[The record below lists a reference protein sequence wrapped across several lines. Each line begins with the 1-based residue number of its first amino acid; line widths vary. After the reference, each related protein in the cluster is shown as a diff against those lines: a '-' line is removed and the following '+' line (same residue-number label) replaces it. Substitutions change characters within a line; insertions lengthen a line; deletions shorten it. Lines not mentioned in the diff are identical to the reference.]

1 MSLSP
6 RRQLLRSCFRGGLR
20 KLGRRAGFAAGLRWW
35 RQRRVRAGCS
45 GALHWSGRRFAAT
58 AFRCSGLWPVANSL
72 RGLRPLRS
80 NSRDESVLEAR
91 CARGHKPCA
100 PQRPRGAPRHSP
112 PEPAFA
118 PAELAHGAQCIRAA
132 ISKRQTSN
140 VKRQT
145 ANGERRT
152 ANGERRTANG
162 ERRTA
167 LVCRKPEAETLHPPS
182 AIRHPPPGISHL
194 AHATQGGFAA
204 SGVRSAPT
212 LWRRGAQTQGRRAQ
226 RAS

>member
-162 ERRTA
+162 TR
-167 LVCRKPEAETLHPPS
+167 VPEAGSRNSAS
-182 AIRHPPPGISHL
+182 AIRHPPSATRHFALGPRHPGWIRGKRCPLS
-194 AHATQGGFAA
+194 AHSVAA
-204 SGVRSAPT
+204 RSADP
-212 LWRRGAQTQGRRAQ
+212 RSARAA
-226 RAS
+226 RFVN